1 MVRHCDDTIMPD
13 KPEFPSSSSPSRHRR
28 EPPPPPR
35 APPGTKRPNPSGPRV
50 VRACAGV
57 VRKFVARAQQQHVRS
72 QRRPRRGNA
81 RSTAAPARDA
91 APLRHSAAAPAAA
104 PALHPPSVPSPPPP
118 PVSPQITASSHE
130 VVSAPPRASLVA
142 LHAPRPRRSPPR
154 PLPLPP
160 PPQRSPQ
167 GGRARPRSRRRGRGG
182 HARGEGDRVGRRRG
196 RAARAPAGQ
205 LHLHRP
211 PPGRRRVPAHGGAQ
225 LRQAFAGNGHR
236 HRLASR
242 RGKSKLCC
250 FSFEAIVVLLTL
262 IN

>member
-154 PLPLPP
+154 PPP
-160 PPQRSPQ
+160 PPPWPRPPWTRAQSSSWA
-167 GGRARPRSRRRGRGG
+167 GGAREWRGRGG
-182 HARGEGDRVGRRRG
+182 HAGGESDRLGGRRR
-196 RAARAPAGQ
+196 RAARAPATL
-205 LHLHRP
+205 LHLPRP
-211 PPGRRRVPAHGGAQ
+211 PPDCRRLPAHPGAQ
-225 LRQAFAGNGHR
+225 LRQASAGCAN
-236 HRLASR
+236 R
-242 RGKSKLCC
+242 RSLPTCRGNFMGSAL
-250 FSFEAIVVLLTL
+250 LLTL
-262 IN
+262 SSD